1 MQGTPPLLYSTLGH
15 YQLLREAGRGGMSL
29 VYEATDD
36 RIGRRVALKVLGL
49 QMSASPEAQDARVAR
64 FKRES
69 RAIARLSHP
78 NIVSIYDIGEEEGRH
93 FIVMEYLDGET
104 LRERTQQGPIAPAEA
119 AAILRQVASGLDAVH
134 AAGIVHRDIKPSNVM
149 LLPGG
154 QVKLM
159 DFGVARQH
167 EDTMVTQAGTMVG
180 SPVYMSPEQA
190 NGLEHGTA
198 SDLWSLGVILY
209 EMLAG
214 RAPFTGDTIPNVL
227 YQVAHATPAPLPGAP
242 EAVQKVLDR
251 ALDKNPAQR
260 FQSGKEMAD
269 AFDAA
274 LAVSGSA
281 PAVRAA
287 PIPPAPRVPRARAGS
302 RAGRRAGAVALLLV
316 LLGAGLFALAPYRA
330 LVPQKRAPVRQ
341 AHRLPVRPHAAHAR
355 SWSAAHAVPA
365 HSGTSRFAALPKTR
379 GAASHRVHSRR
390 RASAAPQAA
399 AVPVVRPAQP
409 HAPRARGGA
418 AQEAPRVRESAAP
431 YVPHVRESAVQH
443 TSRVRESAVPYAPR
457 VRDNAVPYAPRVR
470 VSVLPSPPAPS
481 AQNTTGPDV
490 LGTWHGSN
498 SRNPATL
505 LITRR
510 QGNDFAGTMNVRTH
524 EANVRIAVT
533 GHVSPKTGAMTMR
546 ETQVISAT
554 KPRAWDLGQEL
565 GRVFHGGKMSG
576 TSTDVK
582 GRSGAWSFS
591 R

>member
-1 MQGTPPLLYSTLGH
+1 MQAAHPLPFSTLGH

-29 VYEATDD
+29 VYEAVDN
-36 RIGRRVALKVLGL
+36 RIGRRVALKVLSL
-49 QMSASPEAQDARVAR
+49 QITASPEAQDARVTR

-78 NIVSIYDIGEEEGRH
+78 NIVSIYDIGEEDGLH

-104 LRERTQQGPIAPAEA
+104 LRERTTQGPIAPPEA

-134 AAGIVHRDIKPSNVM
+134 DAGIVHRDIKPSNVM

-167 EDTMVTQAGTMVG
+167 EDTMVTQAGAMVG

-190 NGLEHGTA
+190 NGQEHGAA

-214 RAPFTGDTIPNVL
+214 RAPFIGDTIPNVL
-227 YQVAHATPAPLPGAP
+227 YQVAHATPAPLEGAP
-242 EAVQKVLDR
+242 PAVQQVLDR
-251 ALDKNPAQR
+251 ALDKNPALR
-260 FQSGKEMAD
+260 FRSGKEMAD

-274 LAVSGSA
+274 LAASA
-281 PAVRAA
+281 PAPAPRRASA
-287 PIPPAPRVPRARAGS
+287 VPTPRVPRASAGS
-302 RAGRRAGAVALLLV
+302 RRVRRVGGVVLLLALLA
-316 LLGAGLFALAPYRA
+316 AGLFALAPR
-330 LVPQKRAPVRQ
+330 LVFVSQKPAPIHQ
-341 AHRLPVRPHAAHAR
+341 THRLPPRRRLVPAHVPAHYLAAAHALPR
-355 SWSAAHAVPA
+355 RAAALSHASPPRTQAVAARRLRLRHRNTAAPRLLTAAPLPARPAVRHAVRLRA
-365 HSGTSRFAALPKTR
+365 RALPLPP
-379 GAASHRVHSRR
+379 RV
-390 RASAAPQAA
+390 ADSAAP
-399 AVPVVRPAQP
+399 
-409 HAPRARGGA
+409 
-418 AQEAPRVRESAAP
+418 S
-431 YVPHVRESAVQH
+431 
-443 TSRVRESAVPYAPR
+443 
-457 VRDNAVPYAPRVR
+457 APRVR
-470 VSVLPSPPAPS
+470 VSVLSSSPPAPS
-481 AQNTTGPDV
+481 APSAEGPNV

-498 SRNPATL
+498 ARNPATL
-505 LITRR
+505 MITHR
-510 QGNDFAGTMNVRTH
+510 QGNEFAGTMNVRTH

-554 KPRAWDLGQEL
+554 KPRAWDLGHETGRL
-565 GRVFHGGKMSG
+565 GQGGKMTG

-582 GRSGAWSFS
+582 GRFGAWSFS